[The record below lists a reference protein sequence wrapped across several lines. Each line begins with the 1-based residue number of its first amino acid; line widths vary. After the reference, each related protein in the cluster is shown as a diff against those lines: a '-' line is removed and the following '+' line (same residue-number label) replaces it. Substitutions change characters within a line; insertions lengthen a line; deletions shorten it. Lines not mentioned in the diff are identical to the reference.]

1 MPIRIFW
8 TKMAQDDL
16 RSIRSHIARD
26 APATATA
33 YVRKLRRT
41 VERLKDMP
49 FSGQVV
55 PEIGREEIREILQGN
70 YRLIYRV
77 SGKRIDILSVYHGA
91 RLLDDSSF

>member
-1 MPIRIFW
+1 
-8 TKMAQDDL
+8 MAQDDL
-16 RSIRSHIARD
+16 RSIRSHIARN

-91 RLLDDSSF
+91 RLLDDWSF